1 MKMLRRLGV
10 ALLLA
15 ATAQGCA
22 TVGGK
27 KIAAKKPVI
36 KKVASKKP
44 AGKKVT
50 SKGKP

>member
-1 MKMLRRLGV
+1 M
-10 ALLLA
+10 A
-15 ATAQGCA
+15 A
-22 TVGGK
+22 GK